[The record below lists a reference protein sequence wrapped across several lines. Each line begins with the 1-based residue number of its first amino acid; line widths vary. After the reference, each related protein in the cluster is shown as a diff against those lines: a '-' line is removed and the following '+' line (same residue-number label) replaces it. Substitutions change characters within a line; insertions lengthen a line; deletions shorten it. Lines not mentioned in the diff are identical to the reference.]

1 MKVIFLDFDGVLN
14 SEKYLR
20 AQNEHGV
27 IIDPSRMA
35 LLKQIVDKT
44 GARIVL
50 STSWREHWSKSPDQ
64 CNETGRAINR
74 IFEGYGLQIVDKTPK
89 LCSGREDE
97 IKAWL
102 DRHPSVTNFVVL
114 DDGFLG
120 ADFLKNRFV
129 KTSKYKKGLDEEE
142 VKKAIEILKG

>member
-1 MKVIFLDFDGVLN
+1 MKVIVLDFDGVLN
-14 SEKYLR
+14 YEKYLR

-35 LLKQIVDKT
+35 LLK
-44 GARIVL
+44 
-50 STSWREHWSKSPDQ
+50 
-64 CNETGRAINR
+64 
-74 IFEGYGLQIVDKTPK
+74 QIVDKTPK

-129 KTSKYKKGLDEEE
+129 KTSNYKKGLCHSC
-142 VKKAIEILKG
+142 